1 MMILNVNATRMELQ
15 KLKKRVKIARRG
27 HKLLKDK
34 QDELMRQMLS
44 QIEEV
49 KRSRIEIEKEFQSI
63 LQSFVLAQS
72 ELGKEQM
79 EESLAL
85 PTKQVSILVETKNLM
100 SVKVPEFKKEVSG
113 DIICYGFLNT
123 SGEMDFAL
131 LKFEKFLDT
140 LIHLA
145 QMEKKVQLLADEI
158 DKTRRRVNALEY
170 KLIPSLEETIR
181 YITMKLAEIER
192 SNLTRLM
199 KLKDIVR
206 KH

>member
-1 MMILNVNATRMELQ
+1 MILNVNATRMELQ
-15 KLKKRVKIARRG
+15 KLKKRIKIARRG

-100 SVKVPEFKKEVSG
+100 SVKVPEFRKEVSG

-199 KLKDIVR
+199 KVKDIVR

>member
-1 MMILNVNATRMELQ
+1 MILNVNATRMELQ
-15 KLKKRVKIARRG
+15 KLKKRIKIARRG

-199 KLKDIVR
+199 KVKDIVR

>member
-1 MMILNVNATRMELQ
+1 MIMNVNATRMELQ
-15 KLKKRVKIARRG
+15 KLKKRVKIAKRG

-49 KRSRIEIEKEFQSI
+49 KNKRIEIEKEFQSI

-72 ELGKEQM
+72 KLAKEQM

-85 PTKQVSILVETKNLM
+85 PTKEVSILVETKNLM
-100 SVKVPEFKKEVSG
+100 SVKIPEFKKEVSG

-140 LIHLA
+140 LINLA

-181 YITMKLAEIER
+181 YITMKLAELER

-199 KLKDIVR
+199 KVKDIVR

>member
-1 MMILNVNATRMELQ
+1 MILQVNATRMELQ
-15 KLKKRVKIARRG
+15 RLKKRVKIAKRG

-49 KRSRIEIEKEFQSI
+49 KTKRIQIENELQSI

-72 ELGKEQM
+72 ELGKEQI
-79 EESLAL
+79 EEALSL
-85 PTKQVSILVETKNLM
+85 PTKEVAVLVETKNLM
-100 SVKVPEFKKEVSG
+100 SVKVPKFTKEVSG
-113 DIICYGFLNT
+113 EIICYGFLNT

-140 LIHLA
+140 LINLA
-145 QMEKKVQLLADEI
+145 EMEKKVQLLADEI

-181 YITMKLAEIER
+181 YITMKLSEFER

-199 KLKDIVR
+199 KIKDIVR
-206 KH
+206 EH

>member
-1 MMILNVNATRMELQ
+1 MILNVNATRMELQ
-15 KLKKRVKIARRG
+15 KLKKRVKIAKRG

-85 PTKQVSILVETKNLM
+85 PTKQISVLVETKNLM

-199 KLKDIVR
+199 KVKDIVR

>member
-15 KLKKRVKIARRG
+15 KLKKRIKIARRG

-100 SVKVPEFKKEVSG
+100 SVKVPEFRKEVSG

-199 KLKDIVR
+199 KVKDIVR

>member
-1 MMILNVNATRMELQ
+1 MILNVNATRMELQ